1 VFICFWIKSAGTTAG
16 FLTGCIVHTE
26 GLTSVILRGLLCNRE
41 ARISSFPSVP
51 RVSTCTYFDL
61 CAHAVYTVY
70 EYFCFFDFCLM
81 HGSVHLKA
89 GARSTLQVY
98 SEQSSMSTGSYPICP
113 PMMYICILC
122 LTPCPVNHLDFKIS
136 CSHCYVIDFMGNNCS
151 YKFKVFL
158 KTKVHNSILILTY

>member
-1 VFICFWIKSAGTTAG
+1 VFICFWIKSAGTTSG

-89 GARSTLQVY
+89 GARSTLQVLQRAKFNEY
-98 SEQSSMSTGSYPICP
+98 WFISHLSTYDVY
-113 PMMYICILC
+113 MYI
-122 LTPCPVNHLDFKIS
+122 
-136 CSHCYVIDFMGNNCS
+136 
-151 YKFKVFL
+151 VFNPL
-158 KTKVHNSILILTY
+158 SGQSFRL